1 MPPIRPNVVRGLLAT
16 TLLASMVTTAH
27 AATRDIDHLM
37 PPLANTPAVSRSAS
51 TAALSRIVLRVESYD
66 DLVRRD
72 PSIKASKSEV
82 ARMQHYLRNTY
93 DGMTTTGSFVVG
105 TEVFD
110 CIPIAQ
116 QPSLRGGGQVGSPPL
131 GLKTS
136 RGGTSAQRC
145 AEGNVPFRRVTIDE
159 IASHPTL
166 EDFLSKERPE
176 AASDQHFYA
185 HVAQTAPSPI
195 LGGGAGLNLWKPV
208 VDNHTMSLLQIWL
221 SGQSEANATQTAE
234 VGWQVQPGAWNTY
247 DPTIFVYWTADGY
260 AQTGCYN
267 LGCTGFVQTASDVT
281 LGAAIPSDRYS
292 VKGGA
297 QNIVNVSWQR
307 NNDDGS
313 WWLVLDG
320 EAAGYLPGS
329 LYGQGDLG
337 RSDGNRLMDAGG
349 EIADG
354 GQPAAPMGSG
364 EYADAGYRQA
374 AFVTDM
380 HYLDGNLAK
389 QPVDLTSRDIWIN
402 PTPHCYTLSLIGVSA
417 SDLPGGLPDGAS
429 TTPNHEAGMSG
440 TSFYLG
446 GPGTANADCKAA
458 NPSIASRASR

>member
-1 MPPIRPNVVRGLLAT
+1 MPSIHRTLVRGVLAT
-16 TLLASMVTTAH
+16 TLLASTISTAF
-27 AATRDIDHLM
+27 AATRDVDSLM
-37 PPLANTPAVSRSAS
+37 PPLANAQATSRSA
-51 TAALSRIVLRVESYD
+51 TTNALSRVALRVESYD
-66 DLVRRD
+66 ALVRRD
-72 PSIKASKSEV
+72 PSIKASKAEV

-93 DGMTTTGSFVVG
+93 QGMTTNGTFVVG
-105 TEVFD
+105 AETFD
-110 CIPIAQ
+110 CVPIAQ
-116 QPSLRGGGQVGSPPL
+116 QPSLRGGGTVAAPPL
-131 GLKTS
+131 GLRTS
-136 RGGTSAQRC
+136 RSGTSAQRC
-145 AEGNVPFRRVTIDE
+145 AEGSVPFRRLTIDE
-159 IASHPTL
+159 IAAHRTL

-176 AASDQHFYA
+176 AADDRHYYA
-185 HVAQTAPSPI
+185 HVAQTAPSNI

-260 AQTGCYN
+260 SQTGCYN
-267 LGCTGFVQTASDVT
+267 LGCTGFVQTASDLA
-281 LGAAIPSDRYS
+281 LGSSIPSDRYS
-292 VKGGA
+292 VKGGS
-297 QNIVNVSWQR
+297 QGIVNVSWQR

-320 EAAGYLPGS
+320 EAVGYLPGN

-337 RSDGNRLMDAGG
+337 RADGNRLMDAGG

-354 GQPAAPMGSG
+354 GKPAAPMGSG

-374 AFVTDM
+374 AFVTDL

-389 QPVDLTSRDIWIN
+389 QPVDLMSGNTWIN
-402 PTPHCYTLSLIGVSA
+402 PTPHCYTLSLIGVNA
-417 SDLPGGLPDGAS
+417 SDIPGGLPEGTS

-446 GPGTANADCKAA
+446 GPGTANADCQAA
-458 NPSIASRASR
+458 NPSIASRSLR